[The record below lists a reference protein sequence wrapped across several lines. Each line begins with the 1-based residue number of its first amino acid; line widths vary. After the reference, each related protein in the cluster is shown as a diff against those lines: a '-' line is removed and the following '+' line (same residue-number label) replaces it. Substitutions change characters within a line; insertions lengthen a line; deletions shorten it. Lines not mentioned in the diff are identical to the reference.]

1 MKKHFTKFVLIALTI
16 AFFGQFGIAQTVIWG
31 GPGDNNGEF
40 NGGLNDWTTNAV
52 SDTNAL
58 WVWEADAKADRGA
71 YSGPSS
77 VLFSPSSAN
86 GAVVFDSDYYDN
98 DGTPG
103 NFGNG
108 PSPGPQTGELISP
121 KFSCANDTVVWLRF
135 YQCYRNYKS
144 TPKVYVS
151 NDGGE
156 NWSPGYGV
164 NTDISLNSSTKTN
177 SVVFINI
184 SEYAANQD
192 EVQIKFSWEGNY
204 YFWIIDDV
212 TVLNGLNADPRI
224 SNTWYSP
231 NKYRTSQMQTA
242 GVPMNFKMD
251 VLNAGNAKDM
261 TGIKGTVS
269 IIKDYSEETIYTQSS
284 TFDLAATDT
293 ITVDFDSFTPSTAL
307 DTGLYRAVYSI
318 EYDDASSNFQKIV
331 THYFRI
337 TDRINE
343 TWDGDNR
350 VNEFDD
356 YLTYE
361 DGGRVRGVGWQ
372 GGSKAEVPIYFV
384 SFHKTSD
391 WVESDK
397 VSVRAIELNQRVG
410 TGAGKGLVKFEF
422 DMALLKV
429 ADTIREDLNFS
440 NFANEEGAGLEVDN
454 VGNVNLEFLGG
465 VSETVDNA
473 DEYSLLEYRIA
484 DADGENDY
492 VDLQPNSKYF
502 ITTFFPASDDV
513 YYWVGYDNSGPT
525 DDQFNSEKRYTYSN
539 QGTGLKYYPG
549 DQGGWDDRR
558 SSYGAWLLG
567 MKMHIAITPP
577 DATNEDRLPDNTVIF
592 ANPVK
597 DKLVVNIDFKDNV
610 EHATM
615 AIHSLTG
622 EIIEM
627 RNIYNM
633 KKDIQ
638 TFNTG
643 SFPTG
648 TYIFTIFTK
657 DKLLSKKFVVAK

>member
-16 AFFGQFGIAQTVIWG
+16 AFFGQFSIAQTVIWG
-31 GPGDNNGEF
+31 GPGDKNGEF
-40 NGGLNDWTTNAV
+40 DGGLNDWTTNAV

-71 YSGPSS
+71 YSGVAS
-77 VLFSPSSAN
+77 VLFSPSSSN
-86 GAVVFDSDYYDN
+86 GAAVFDSDYYDN

-121 KFSCANDTVVWLRF
+121 KFSCANESVVWLRF
-135 YQCYRNYKS
+135 YQSYRNYQS

-164 NTDISLNSSTKTN
+164 NTDVALNSSTKTN
-177 SVVFINI
+177 SVIFIDI

-212 TVLNGLNADPRI
+212 TILNGLNADPRI

-231 NKYRTSQMQTA
+231 NRYRTPQMQTV
-242 GVPMNFKMD
+242 GVPMKFKMD
-251 VLNAGNAKDM
+251 VLNAGGLQDI
-261 TGIKGTVS
+261 TGIKGTAS
-269 IIKDYSEETIYTQSS
+269 IIKNYSEETIYTQSS
-284 TFDLAATDT
+284 TFDLASTDT
-293 ITVDFDSFTPSTAL
+293 ITVDFDSFTPSTEL

-318 EYDDASSNFQKIV
+318 EYDDAASDFQKVV

-343 TWDGDNR
+343 TWDGANR
-350 VNEFDD
+350 VSEFDD
-356 YLTYE
+356 YLTFE
-361 DGGRVRGVGWQ
+361 DGGRVRGIGWQ
-372 GGSKAEVPIYFV
+372 GGSTADVPIYFV
-384 SFHKTSD
+384 SYYKSAD

-397 VSVRAIELNQRVG
+397 VSVRAVELNQKVG
-410 TGAGKGLVKFEF
+410 TGAGEGLVEYPF
-422 DMALLKV
+422 DMALFKV
-429 ADTIREDLNFS
+429 ADTIKEDFS
-440 NFANEEGAGLEVDN
+440 NFANEDIAGIEVDN
-454 VGNVNLEFLGG
+454 VENINLDYLGG
-465 VSETVDNA
+465 VSETVENA
-473 DEYSLLEYRIA
+473 DEFSLLEYPIT

-502 ITTFFPASDDV
+502 ISTFFDANDQV
-513 YYWVGYDNSGPT
+513 YYRMGYDNSGPT
-525 DDQFNSEKRYTYSN
+525 DDLFNSETRYTYPD
-539 QGTGLKYYPG
+539 QVTCLRYYPG
-549 DQGGWDDRR
+549 DQGGWTAYR
-558 SSYGAWLLG
+558 SSYGAWIMG
-567 MKMHIAITPP
+567 MKLHIAITPP
-577 DATNEDRLPDNTVIF
+577 DATKEDILPDNTVVF

-610 EHATM
+610 EHVTM

-643 SFPTG
+643 SLPTG
-648 TYIFTIFTK
+648 TYVFTIFTK